1 LACNAQAA
9 CQRQICTSQL
19 ENQTTQYLWHGG
31 MIDAEIEGGQV
42 SKRYIFINLRPVAV
56 IAYEN
61 DTNHDQNSQKNK
73 ENNSKESNETVGY
86 SAKSSPKSTAI
97 YAIHTDHLGTPQ
109 AITDDKQAVVWRADY
124 ATFGKATVQARVID
138 SNTKTAKAATS
149 FGIISSAHAANAA
162 TATAKPFEFNLRFA
176 GQYEDTE
183 SGYHYNWHRY
193 YDPSTGRYLTP
204 DPIGLAG
211 GLNGYG
217 YAGQDPAASV
227 DPDGLRCT
235 TVGNNVTCVYPP
247 DGINGTSGPN
257 ITFPKPPPTA
267 GFNWPDTIDRVS
279 DPDYHNYDINQS
291 PGKIGN
297 CTSADLMPGIIKK
310 PTPGFFTNPATKEG
324 ANNNATPKPVQVVLF
339 PGGLLLN
346 PVKSYI
352 IEDDVNKGKFWVVN
366 VTQPGHALFPGY
378 VARSVE
384 DTPNGSI
391 MHNYGEGSGGLQS
404 PSSPAVVRNAINNG
418 WVGLSDDVITAA
430 KCGCK

>member
-1 LACNAQAA
+1 MALTAQAA
-9 CQRQICTSQL
+9 YQRQICTSQL

-31 MIDAEIEGGQV
+31 MIDAEIQNSQV
-42 SKRYIFINLRPVAV
+42 TKRYIFINLRPVAV
-56 IAYEN
+56 IEYEN
-61 DTNHDQNSQKNK
+61 DDK
-73 ENNSKESNETVGY
+73 NNSTSGSKYAGY
-86 SAKSSPKSTAI
+86 RPKSTEI

-109 AITDDKQAVVWRADY
+109 AITDDTQAVVWWADY
-124 ATFGKATVQARVID
+124 ATFGRATVQARVVD
-138 SNTKTAKAATS
+138 SSSKTAKNS
-149 FGIISSAHAANAA
+149 FGIISTANAA

-235 TVGNNVTCVYPP
+235 TIGNNVTCVYPP
-247 DGINGTSGPN
+247 DGVNGNFGPN

-267 GFNWPDTIDRVS
+267 GFNWPAVIDKVS

-291 PGKIGN
+291 PGKIGG
-297 CTSADLMPGIIKK
+297 CKSADLMPGIIKT

-324 ANNNATPKPVQVVLF
+324 ADNNATPKPVQVLLG

-352 IEDDVNKGKFWVVN
+352 IEDNVNKGKFWVVN

-391 MHNYGEGSGGLQS
+391 MHNYGEGTGGLQS
-404 PSSPAVVRNAINNG
+404 PSTPRVVRDAINNG
-418 WVGLSDDVITAA
+418 WIGLSDDVITAA
-430 KCGCK
+430 KCGCKS

>member
-1 LACNAQAA
+1 
-9 CQRQICTSQL
+9 
-19 ENQTTQYLWHGG
+19 
-31 MIDAEIEGGQV
+31 MIDAEIEGGQI

-56 IAYEN
+56 IEYAH

-217 YAGQDPAASV
+217 YAGQDPIRRIDPWGLYTVFIGGAGDASTFAGTGPTGIMSGVRNQFDKDVIAAGKNETTDYFGYEDETKILAKILEVLKKNPNEKINIVGHSLGGWV
-227 DPDGLRCT
+227 GAKVAAALAKCSNAETGVSYKVNNLVTLDPVGTRYFFFQSKPVPSANNWINILANPTKPDGT
-235 TVGNNVTCVYPP
+235 
-247 DGINGTSGPN
+247 
-257 ITFPKPPPTA
+257 
-267 GFNWPDTIDRVS
+267 DTI
-279 DPDYHNYDINQS
+279 
-291 PGKIGN
+291 
-297 CTSADLMPGIIKK
+297 ADLGGRWKN
-310 PTPGFFTNPATKEG
+310 PTG
-324 ANNNATPKPVQVVLF
+324 ANNSSIDLNHYDA
-339 PGGLLLN
+339 GGLFTN
-346 PVKSYI
+346 
-352 IEDDVNKGKFWVVN
+352 
-366 VTQPGHALFPGY
+366 
-378 VARSVE
+378 
-384 DTPNGSI
+384 TP
-391 MHNYGEGSGGLQS
+391 SGG
-404 PSSPAVVRNAINNG
+404 SSASQVIID
-418 WVGLSDDVITAA
+418 GL
-430 KCGCK
+430 